1 MTSRGLKVETDW
13 EDLYRRKNDEHEEF
27 KRDRKVVEKE
37 MEEHNRQLQ
46 RDIRKLKKDGAELG
60 AAPPA
65 GGLTKDDEQQVSKL
79 YAENVKLK
87 SVNAAIKEKYKTLA
101 EALEKKKRENIML
114 QKKLKA
120 SSGSTAPLLPPP
132 GRGTSALQEIDIK
145 PAPTSLKGT
154 GNSSNVAPVRST
166 AAEPLPEV
174 ENAAGYLQV
183 ARNLKIK

>member
-27 KRDRKVVEKE
+27 KRDRKVVERE

-46 RDIRKLKKDGAELG
+46 RDIRKLKKEGAELG

-65 GGLTKDDEQQVSKL
+65 VLTKDDEQQVSKL

-87 SVNAAIKEKYKTLA
+87 SVNAAIKEKYKALA

-145 PAPTSLKGT
+145 PAPTTLKGT
-154 GNSSNVAPVRST
+154 GNSSNIAPVRP
-166 AAEPLPEV
+166 AAEALPEV